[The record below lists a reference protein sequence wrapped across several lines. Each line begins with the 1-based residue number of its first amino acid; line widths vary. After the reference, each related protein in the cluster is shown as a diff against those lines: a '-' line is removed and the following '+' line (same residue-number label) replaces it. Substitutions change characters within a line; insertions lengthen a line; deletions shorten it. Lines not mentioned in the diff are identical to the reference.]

1 MDYTT
6 FKDELKS
13 ELSGALEE
21 RGHAVDIADATAHKA
36 NRDLDGITV
45 RLDGATVSPAIYT
58 ESTFEQLKDSGM
70 SMHEIVEQ
78 LADTVERAYEDFQEI
93 GFDPTAFDADY
104 IREHSYIAVVSTKMN
119 EELLSSVPHEEI
131 PGTDL
136 SAYARIHAGE
146 HASITIDNNFAF
158 SMGMT
163 GTEILDCARENT
175 IQQGFSVQSM
185 QETLTGLMPEGL
197 DGIIPFPQ
205 EERPSMCVITNEA
218 KHEGASSIIS
228 SEALD
233 RACEKMGCETA
244 VILPS
249 SRHELLAVNPDA
261 VGMGSTAELKTMVEE
276 VNATQVSLEDKL
288 SDMIYEY
295 NSKSHELTL
304 CNEEGLFPT
313 CDIDTDMGM
322 QMYAAGLAI

>member
-1 MDYTT
+1 MDYTK
-6 FKDELKS
+6 FKEELKS
-13 ELSGALEE
+13 ELSGVLEE
-21 RGHAVDIADATAHKA
+21 RGYAVDIADVTAHKA
-36 NRDLDGITV
+36 NLDLDGITV
-45 RLDGATVSPAIYT
+45 RLNGAAVSPTIYT
-58 ESTFEQLKDSGM
+58 ESTFEQYKESGM
-70 SMHEIVEQ
+70 DMHEMVVK
-78 LADTVERAYEDFQEI
+78 LADTTVRAYESFWDL
-93 GFDPTAFDADY
+93 GFNPKEFDADY

-146 HASITIDNNFAF
+146 HASITIDNDHAF

-175 IQQGFSVQSM
+175 LQQGFTVQSM

-218 KHEGASSIIS
+218 KHEGASAIIS

-261 VGMGSTAELKTMVEE
+261 VGMGSTAELKAMVEE
-276 VNATQVSLEDKL
+276 VNSTQVSLEDKL

-295 NSKSHELTL
+295 NSRSHELTL

-313 CDIDTDMGM
+313 CDMDADMGM
-322 QMYAAGLAI
+322 HMYAAGLAI